1 MHLVVFAVFTKCD
14 VNCSSSQPFTFSN
27 VTKPDTKPVEKK
39 AIEEDDE
46 PPKVTFTPVTEEGAV
61 YSKRYIPATN
71 ILFCTTF

>member
-1 MHLVVFAVFTKCD
+1 
-14 VNCSSSQPFTFSN
+14 
-27 VTKPDTKPVEKK
+27 VTKPDTKPDEKK
-39 AIEEDDE
+39 AIEEEDE